1 MITSREADGH
11 EEITQD
17 LERKLHFLK
26 EQNKII
32 EEEFNWLNAIDHK
45 LDLEIKNTFESNATN
60 CYLTPEDFIKFEQTA
75 NAQQDT
81 FVIVSAPYSSTI
93 DVNIESSSNAC
104 FIKIENRKKVKSIL
118 LILKE
123 KLKMSSQTIKIKR
136 YVRASN

>member
-17 LERKLHFLK
+17 LERQLHFLK

-32 EEEFNWLNAIDHK
+32 EEELNWLNAIDHK

-118 LILKE
+118 LIFK
-123 KLKMSSQTIKIKR
+123 KKTQNVFTD
-136 YVRASN
+136 N

>member
-1 MITSREADGH
+1 MTTSREADGH

-17 LERKLHFLK
+17 LEQKLHFLK

-32 EEEFNWLNAIDHK
+32 KEEYNWLNAIDHK
-45 LDLEIKNTFESNATN
+45 LDLEIKDTFESNATN

-81 FVIVSAPYSSTI
+81 FVIVSAPYSSTV
-93 DVNIESSSNAC
+93 DVNIESGSNAC
-104 FIKIENRKKVKSIL
+104 FIKIENRKEVKSIF